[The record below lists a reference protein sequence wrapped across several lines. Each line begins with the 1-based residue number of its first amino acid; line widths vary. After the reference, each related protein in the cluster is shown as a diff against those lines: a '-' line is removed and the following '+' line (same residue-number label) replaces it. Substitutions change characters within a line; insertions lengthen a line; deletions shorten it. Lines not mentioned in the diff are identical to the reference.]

1 MWLTG
6 NIFILLKEDA
16 AQWGED
22 IFEVEFKFYKYTS
35 YPLVVCSGS
44 QILNERKKS
53 CEIAMWFRHSNT
65 IPNKF

>member
-22 IFEVEFKFYKYTS
+22 VFEVEFKFYKYTS

-44 QILNERKKS
+44 QIKFWMKEKISWN
-53 CEIAMWFRHSNT
+53 SNVV
-65 IPNKF
+65 